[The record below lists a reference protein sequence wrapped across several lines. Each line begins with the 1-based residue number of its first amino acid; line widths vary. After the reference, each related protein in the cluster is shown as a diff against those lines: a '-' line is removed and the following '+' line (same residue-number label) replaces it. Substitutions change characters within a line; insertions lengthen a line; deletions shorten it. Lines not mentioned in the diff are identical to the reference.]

1 MEEYFKNSEL
11 ISCHKKVESDFVGY
25 QLPVPKTSMQKWR
38 TFFSYSDL
46 YLENVV
52 LFTTVLWVEGSKAA
66 ESTWQNWF
74 AGVKYCQVFKES
86 ELPALEK
93 QRSPEHIVL
102 EGGWFL
108 ISTEGGRMAASGTS
122 GLVWAFFFFPENH
135 FCYHLQLCLYFIFE
149 NSDADDRVF
158 LLQFVLNLILQ
169 FPD

>member
-122 GLVWAFFFFPENH
+122 GLVFFFSWKP
-135 FCYHLQLCLYFIFE
+135 
-149 NSDADDRVF
+149 F
-158 LLQFVLNLILQ
+158 LLPPAALLILHIWKFWCWWQ
-169 FPD
+169 SFSVTICA

>member
-1 MEEYFKNSEL
+1 MSSPWKNILKILNSFL
-11 ISCHKKVESDFVGY
+11 VTKKVESDFVGY

-122 GLVWAFFFFPENH
+122 GLFFFFFLKTISVTTCSSAYTSYLKILMLMTEF
-135 FCYHLQLCLYFIFE
+135 FCYNLCLT
-149 NSDADDRVF
+149 
-158 LLQFVLNLILQ
+158 
-169 FPD
+169 

>member
-74 AGVKYCQVFKES
+74 AGVKYCHVFKES

-122 GLVWAFFFFPENH
+122 GLVWAFFFFLKTISVTTCSSAYTSYLKILMLMTEF
-135 FCYHLQLCLYFIFE
+135 FCYNLCLT
-149 NSDADDRVF
+149 
-158 LLQFVLNLILQ
+158 
-169 FPD
+169 